1 MDGAREVKK
10 NGSRSIGDHLRGW
23 RERRHLSQLELS
35 LRAEVSTRHLS
46 FVETGRAA
54 PGRELILRLGEELQ
68 IPLRE
73 RNTLLVAA
81 GFAPIFQQRRFDDP
95 ALDSVRT
102 ILGLAL
108 ENQKP
113 FPAYVIDRH
122 WTVVASNAAV
132 PVLYEGVAPELVRP
146 PINVIRLM
154 LDPRGM
160 APRIVNFTAWRTHL
174 LAQVRRQLSLTAD
187 PLLESLLREALAFP
201 AGKMN
206 DDGHASIEGPA
217 MLLRVETRLGRL
229 SFLGA
234 TTVFGTPADVTLE
247 EIALEV
253 LYPADA
259 FTDKTVRAA
268 VAAAPEATPATVLPS
283 SSLRATSRPAAH

>member
-1 MDGAREVKK
+1 LVKK
-10 NGSRSIGDHLRGW
+10 NGSRSIGDDLRAW
-23 RERRHLSQLELS
+23 RERRHLSQLEVS
-35 LRAEVSTRHLS
+35 LRAEVSARHLS

-54 PGRELILRLGEELQ
+54 PGRELILRLGEELE
-68 IPLRE
+68 IPLRA

-95 ALDSVRT
+95 SFDSVRT
-102 ILGLAL
+102 ILDLAL
-108 ENQKP
+108 EKQKP

-132 PVLYEGVAPELVRP
+132 PALYEGVAPELVRP

-154 LDPRGM
+154 LDPHGM
-160 APRIVNFTAWRTHL
+160 APRIVNLNAWRTHL
-174 LAQVRRQLSLTAD
+174 VAQIRRQLSLTAD
-187 PLLESLLREALAFP
+187 HFLEGLLREALAFP
-201 AGKMN
+201 AGKVE
-206 DDGHASIEGPA
+206 DDRHAAIESPA
-217 MLLRVETRLGRL
+217 MLLEVETRLGRL
-229 SFLGA
+229 VFLGA

-247 EIALEV
+247 EIALEM

-268 VAAAPEATPATVLPS
+268 AAAAPAAMSATALPP
-283 SSLRATSRPAAH
+283 SSLRATSRPAAR

>member
-102 ILGLAL
+102 ILDLAL

-132 PVLYEGVAPELVRP
+132 PVLYEGLAPELVRP

-206 DDGHASIEGPA
+206 DDGHAPIEGPA

>member
-1 MDGAREVKK
+1 VKK

-95 ALDSVRT
+95 SLDSVRT
-102 ILGLAL
+102 ILDLAL

-122 WTVVASNAAV
+122 WTVVASNASA

-206 DDGHASIEGPA
+206 DDGHAPIEGPA

-268 VAAAPEATPATVLPS
+268 AAAAPEATPATVLPS

>member
-1 MDGAREVKK
+1 MARAAKK
-10 NGSRSIGDHLRGW
+10 RGSRSIGDHLRAW

-35 LRAEVSTRHLS
+35 LRAEVSARHLS

-54 PGRELILRLGEELQ
+54 PGRELILRLAEELE

-95 ALDSVRT
+95 SFESVRA
-102 ILGLAL
+102 ILALAL
-108 ENQKP
+108 EKQKP

-132 PVLYEGVAPELVRP
+132 PELYEGVAPELVRP

-154 LDPRGM
+154 LNPRGM
-160 APRIVNFTAWRTHL
+160 APRIVNFAAWRTHL
-174 LAQVRRQLSLTAD
+174 LAQLRRQLSLTAD
-187 PLLESLLREALAFP
+187 PALDGLLHEALTFP
-201 AGKMN
+201 AGKAEEG
-206 DDGHASIEGPA
+206 GHAANEGPA
-217 MLLRVETRLGRL
+217 MLLEVETHLGRL
-229 SFLGA
+229 SFLSA

-253 LYPADA
+253 LYPADSS
-259 FTDKTVRAA
+259 TDQTVRAA
-268 VAAAPEATPATVLPS
+268 AARSADAGSTVTAVPKRTAVPLAS
-283 SSLRATSRPAAH
+283 S

>member
-1 MDGAREVKK
+1 VKK

-95 ALDSVRT
+95 SLDSVRT
-102 ILGLAL
+102 ILDLAL

-122 WTVVASNAAV
+122 WTVVASNAAA

-206 DDGHASIEGPA
+206 DDGHAPIESPA

-268 VAAAPEATPATVLPS
+268 AAAAPEATPATVLPS

>member
-1 MDGAREVKK
+1 MKK
-10 NGSRSIGDHLRGW
+10 SGSPSIGDHLRAW
-23 RERRHLSQLELS
+23 RERHHLSQLELS

-95 ALDSVRT
+95 SLDSVRT
-102 ILGLAL
+102 ILDLAL

-206 DDGHASIEGPA
+206 DDGHAPIEGPA

-247 EIALEV
+247 EIALEM

-268 VAAAPEATPATVLPS
+268 AAAAPEATLATVLPS

>member
-1 MDGAREVKK
+1 MDGARAVKK

-102 ILGLAL
+102 ILDLAL

-132 PVLYEGVAPELVRP
+132 PVLYEGLAPELVRP
-146 PINVIRLM
+146 PINVIRLI

-206 DDGHASIEGPA
+206 DDGYAPIEGPA